1 MTSEIIDP
9 ELKTIVDSTTSPQ
22 VDVTPAI
29 VQKDHSDDVPY
40 FVRMIEKGVPI
51 YNDGPPILRSS
62 ESKCNFIIIR
72 PLIVKYKH
80 HTLGIIKSR

>member
-9 ELKTIVDSTTSPQ
+9 ELETIVDSITSSPVEVVQ
-22 VDVTPAI
+22 AI

-40 FVRMIEKGVPI
+40 FIKMIEKGVPI
-51 YNDGPPILRSS
+51 YNDGPRILRTT

-72 PLIVKYKH
+72 SLIVKY
-80 HTLGIIKSR
+80 TNLTRGT

>member
-40 FVRMIEKGVPI
+40 FIKMIEKGVPI
-51 YNDGPPILRSS
+51 YNDGPRILRTT

-72 PLIVKYKH
+72 SLIVKY
-80 HTLGIIKSR
+80 TNLTRGT